1 MKKIYAYV
9 LLVIVIVAAIVG
21 VRLCRPKKSEP
32 QGPTGVPVTNFNM
45 NGDQVMLTWNT
56 EADMMYRVYHS
67 ETLSEWKQ
75 VFEMSGTGSPFTFTT
90 AVSPEADSGYFKVM
104 KE

>member
-1 MKKIYAYV
+1 MKKIYAFV
-9 LLVIVIVAAIVG
+9 LLAIVITSAVVCY
-21 VRLCRPKKSEP
+21 RLCRPNRNESE
-32 QGPTGVPVTNFNM
+32 GAVGVPVSNFDM
-45 NGDQVMLTWNT
+45 NGNDVALTWNT

-67 ETLSEWKQ
+67 ETLAEWKQ

-90 AVSPEADSGYFKVM
+90 AVNPQASSGYFKVM